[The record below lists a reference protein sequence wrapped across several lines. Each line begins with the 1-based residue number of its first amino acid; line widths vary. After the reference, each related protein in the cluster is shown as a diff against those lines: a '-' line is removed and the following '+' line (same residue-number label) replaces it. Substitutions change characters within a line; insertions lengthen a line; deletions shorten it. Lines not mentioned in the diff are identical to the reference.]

1 MKLKSLEVARGA
13 LALSAA
19 LTCGLLPLA
28 APAAE
33 RVTLLALTQ
42 DKAIVSVDGARR
54 VLARGDVSPEGVR
67 LVEANT
73 QFAVIE
79 VDGLRQTL
87 QLSAVV
93 APTAGQSVEESG
105 PATVTLWAGS
115 EGFFR
120 ADGTINGYPVRF
132 LVDTGASSI
141 ALSGDTARR
150 VGLDLSAGEPGFA
163 QTASG
168 ITPIVSVRLKS
179 VSVGEI
185 TLRNVQAGVV
195 PGSYPEIPLLGGSF
209 LGHVDMVRRGDRLE
223 LIEKP

>member
-1 MKLKSLEVARGA
+1 M
-13 LALSAA
+13 SAA
-19 LTCGLLPLA
+19 LAGWLLSCA
-28 APAAE
+28 ASAIE
-33 RVTLLALTQ
+33 RVTLLALTR

-54 VLARGDVSPEGVR
+54 VLARGDVSPEGVH

-93 APTAGQSVEESG
+93 APMAGQAGEEDG

-141 ALSGDTARR
+141 AMSGDTARR
-150 VGLDLSAGEPGFA
+150 VGLDLSAGQPGFA
-163 QTASG
+163 RTASG
-168 ITPIVSVRLKS
+168 ITQIVSVKLDS
-179 VSVGEI
+179 VSVGDI
-185 TLRNVQAGVV
+185 TLRNVEAGVV
-195 PGSYPEIPLLGGSF
+195 PGSYPETPLLGGSF

-223 LIEKP
+223 LIEKPY